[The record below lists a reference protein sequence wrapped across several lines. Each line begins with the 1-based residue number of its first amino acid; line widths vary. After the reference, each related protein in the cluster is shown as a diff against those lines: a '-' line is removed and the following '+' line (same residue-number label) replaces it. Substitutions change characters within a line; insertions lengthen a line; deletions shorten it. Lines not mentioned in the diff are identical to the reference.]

1 MLEEL
6 QKQIIAI
13 QIIQELIV
21 DIMDENDIIDRS
33 EFEER
38 LKGRVDLLNKQLEI
52 LNSQVKEE
60 KKYQMNNWFNNP
72 IGEA

>member
-21 DIMDENDIIDRS
+21 DVMDKNDIIERS
-33 EFEER
+33 EFEKLLEQ
-38 LKGRVDLLNKQLEI
+38 RVKKLNKQLDT
-52 LNSQVKEE
+52 LNEQIKEE
-60 KKYQMNNWFNNP
+60 KQYNINNYFNP
-72 IGEA
+72 IVGEA

>member
-1 MLEEL
+1 MIEEL
-6 QKQIIAI
+6 HKQIIAI

-38 LKGRVDLLNKQLEI
+38 LKSRVESLNKQLEI

>member
-21 DIMDENDIIDRS
+21 DVMDKNDIIERS
-33 EFEER
+33 EFE
-38 LKGRVDLLNKQLEI
+38 KLLSDKVKKINKQLDSINEQI
-52 LNSQVKEE
+52 KEE
-60 KKYQMNNWFNNP
+60 TKYDINTYFNP
-72 IGEA
+72 IIGEA

>member
-60 KKYQMNNWFNNP
+60 KKYQMNSWFNNP

>member
-21 DIMDENDIIDRS
+21 DVLDKNDIIQRS
-33 EFEER
+33 EFEE
-38 LKGRVDLLNKQLEI
+38 LLGERVAKLNRHLDT
-52 LNSQVKEE
+52 LNEKIKEE
-60 KKYQMNNWFNNP
+60 KKYDINNYFNP
-72 IGEA
+72 IVGEA

>member
-21 DIMDENDIIDRS
+21 DVMDKNHIIERD
-33 EFEER
+33 EFE
-38 LKGRVDLLNKQLEI
+38 KLLL
-52 LNSQVKEE
+52 
-60 KKYQMNNWFNNP
+60 
-72 IGEA
+72 

>member
-21 DIMDENDIIDRS
+21 DVMDKNDIIERS
-33 EFEER
+33 EFEKLLEQ
-38 LKGRVDLLNKQLEI
+38 RVKKLNKQLDT
-52 LNSQVKEE
+52 LNEQIKEE
-60 KKYQMNNWFNNP
+60 KQYDINNYFNP
-72 IGEA
+72 IVGEA

>member
-21 DIMDENDIIDRS
+21 DVMDKNDIIERG
-33 EFEER
+33 EFEKLLSER
-38 LKGRVDLLNKQLEI
+38 VKKLNKELE
-52 LNSQVKEE
+52 LLHSQSKEAQNY
-60 KKYQMNNWFNNP
+60 KTWYGNT

>member
-21 DIMDENDIIDRS
+21 DVMDKNDIIERG
-33 EFEER
+33 EFEK
-38 LKGRVDLLNKQLEI
+38 LLSDRVKKLNKELE
-52 LNSQVKEE
+52 LLHSQSKEE
-60 KKYQMNNWFNNP
+60 QNYKNWYGNT

>member
-21 DIMDENDIIDRS
+21 DVMDKNHIIERD
-33 EFEER
+33 EFEK
-38 LKGRVDLLNKQLEI
+38 LLSDRVKKLNKELEI
-52 LNSQVKEE
+52 LNSQIKEE
-60 KKYQMNNWFNNP
+60 QKYKMSNWHGNT

>member
-21 DIMDENDIIDRS
+21 DVMDKNDIIERG
-33 EFEER
+33 EFEK
-38 LKGRVDLLNKQLEI
+38 LLSDRVKKLNKELEI
-52 LNSQVKEE
+52 LNSQIKEE
-60 KKYQMNNWFNNP
+60 QNYKMGNWYSNT